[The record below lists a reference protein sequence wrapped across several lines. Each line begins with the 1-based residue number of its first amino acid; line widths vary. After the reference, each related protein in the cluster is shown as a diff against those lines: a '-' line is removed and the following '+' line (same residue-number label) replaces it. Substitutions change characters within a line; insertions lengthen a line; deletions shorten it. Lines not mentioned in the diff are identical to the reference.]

1 MRDTFRPEYLLFNK
15 SSKEYF
21 TLSHKYNPDIL
32 LHYDRNDPYFE
43 MDYNDRPYV
52 EDAEM
57 TRVLQEKQR
66 LHDNFVALRL
76 NKNYE
81 RESALPQTLPT
92 VFSQQPQTQS
102 TGVVRKLL
110 F

>member
-52 EDAEM
+52 EDAE
-57 TRVLQEKQR
+57 
-66 LHDNFVALRL
+66 DNFVVLRL
-76 NKNYE
+76 KT
-81 RESALPQTLPT
+81 SPQRH
-92 VFSQQPQTQS
+92 
-102 TGVVRKLL
+102 VVRQIQ